1 MLNDFEKKV
10 LSAIRAYSMLERG
23 DHVLVGLSG
32 GKDSAVLLYVLHS
45 LSSVLG
51 IRLSAFHLNHMIR
64 GDEAERDARFS
75 RELCESL
82 DIPFYTESIDVP
94 SLADGRGLEAVARD
108 VRYRAFEKYSKH
120 IGANKIATAHTLSD
134 NTETLMIS
142 LIRSGTLSQIPAVRE
157 NIVRPLIETTT
168 EEVLL
173 YAKEKNIPYVTD
185 STNGDTEYLR
195 NFLRLSILPE
205 LRLKQE
211 GFDNTLCKAGKIYA
225 SYKALASE
233 LADEYFEKN
242 ENPESLD
249 SLKALAVDRSRSAV
263 LYCVLSRI
271 CERHGISLTYE
282 RFEALSQM
290 IGEGQVGKSVSLSS
304 GKKALMGYGKLIFED
319 SKDVLSDYRIS
330 LNRGKN
336 DIPNSPY
343 AVYFESEDERNQR
356 LLDNQQKINKKTKI
370 IQINGSIITSG
381 LYLRP
386 KLDGD
391 KFRCRGITRSV
402 KKFFIDSKLD
412 RALREVFPILCDSE
426 GIVWV
431 AGIGL
436 ADRVAE
442 VKDGELFYLSLEI
455 KE

>member
-1 MLNDFEKKV
+1 MLNKFEKKV
-10 LSAIRAYSMLERG
+10 LSAIQAYSMLDSG

-32 GKDSAVLLYVLHS
+32 GKDSAVLLYALRS

-51 IRLSAFHLNHMIR
+51 ISLSAFHLNHMIR
-64 GDEAERDARFS
+64 GEEAERDARFS

-82 DIPFYTESIDVP
+82 DVPFYTESIDVP

-108 VRYRAFEKYSKH
+108 VRYRALDRCSRG

-142 LIRSGTLSQIPAVRE
+142 LIRSGTLSQIPAVRG

-173 YAKEKNIPYVTD
+173 YAEEKNISYVTD
-185 STNGDTEYLR
+185 STNADTDYLR
-195 NFLRLSILPE
+195 NFLRLAILPE

-211 GFDNTLCKAGKIYA
+211 SIDNTLCKAGKIYA
-225 SYKALASE
+225 SYKALASR

-249 SLKALAVDRSRSAV
+249 SLKTLALDSSMYAV

-271 CERHGISLTYE
+271 CELNGTSLTYE
-282 RFEALSQM
+282 RFEALCQM
-290 IGEGQVGKSVSLSS
+290 IAEGQVGKSVSLSS
-304 GKKALMGYGKLIFED
+304 GKRALIGYGKLIVED
-319 SKDVLSDYRIS
+319 ATDVSSDYRIS
-330 LNRGKN
+330 LRRGKN
-336 DIPNSPY
+336 DIPSSPY
-343 AVYFESEDERNQR
+343 TVYLETEDERKQR
-356 LLDNQQKINKKTKI
+356 VLDRQQKINKKTKI
-370 IQINGSIITSG
+370 IQINGSIITNG

-412 RALREVFPILCDSE
+412 RALRDTFPILCDSE

>member
-1 MLNDFEKKV
+1 MHNKFENKV
-10 LSAIRAYSMLERG
+10 LSTIRAYSMLESG

-32 GKDSAVLLYVLHS
+32 GKDSAVLLYVLNS

-51 IRLSAFHLNHMIR
+51 IKLSAFHLNHMIR
-64 GDEAERDARFS
+64 GEEAERDALFS
-75 RELCESL
+75 RELCRSL
-82 DIPFYTESIDVP
+82 DIPFYTESVDVP
-94 SLADGRGLEAVARD
+94 SLADGRSLEAVARD
-108 VRYRAFEKYSKH
+108 VRYNAFDKCLKS

-142 LIRSGTLSQIPAVRE
+142 LIRSGTLSQIPAVRD
-157 NIVRPLIETTT
+157 NIVRPLIEATT

-173 YAKEKNIPYVTD
+173 YAEEKTLSYVTD
-185 STNGDTEYLR
+185 STNGDTDYLR
-195 NFLRLSILPE
+195 NFLRLGILPE

-225 SYKALASE
+225 SYKALASR
-233 LADEYFEKN
+233 LADEYFENN
-242 ENPESLD
+242 ETPEALD
-249 SLKALAVDRSRSAV
+249 GLRELAVEPSMSAV

-271 CERHGISLTYE
+271 CGTDGITLTYE
-282 RFEALSQM
+282 RFEALSKM
-290 IGEGQVGKSVSLSS
+290 IAEGQVGKSVSLSS
-304 GKKALMGYGKLIFED
+304 GKRALIGYGKLIIENA
-319 SKDVLSDYRIS
+319 SLSTSDYRIS
-330 LNRGKN
+330 LVRGRN
-336 DIPNSPY
+336 DIPDSPY
-343 AVYFESEDERNQR
+343 TVFLETSEERDIR
-356 LLDNQQKINKKTKI
+356 VSDGQQKINKKTKI
-370 IQINGSIITSG
+370 IQINGSIITNG

-402 KKFFIDSKLD
+402 KKFFIDTKLD
-412 RALREVFPILCDSE
+412 RALRDTFPILCDSE